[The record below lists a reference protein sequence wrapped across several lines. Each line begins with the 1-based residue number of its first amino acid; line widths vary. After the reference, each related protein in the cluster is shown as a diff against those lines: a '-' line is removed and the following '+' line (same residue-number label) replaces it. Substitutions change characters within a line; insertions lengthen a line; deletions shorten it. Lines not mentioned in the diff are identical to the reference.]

1 MLNKEELDL
10 SRIPQH
16 VAIIMDGN
24 GRWAKL
30 RGQERSYG
38 HQAGAETV
46 HVIAEEASKLGIK
59 YLTLYTFST
68 ENWNRPSNE
77 VAALMALL
85 FDSIEEETFMKNNI
99 SFRVIGDLTKL
110 PDNVRERLETCIAH
124 TANNTGMSLVLAI
137 SYSSRWEITEAAR
150 RLAALV
156 QKGELTPE
164 QAQDPNNIEGLIISA
179 YSILDGQMD
188 DASSGLNSGCSNWQ
202 FGDVISD
209 DTYKGGG
216 GTGDQNPIHLM
227 EIFHIDPT
235 IQDYNRKWLA
245 LYEGVNRCN
254 QAIRILKGSDYD
266 KKETRIAEMR
276 FLRAHFYFNLKIIY
290 NQIPYFDESVSDP
303 SAFASISNK
312 EYTSDQL
319 WEKILNDFKAA
330 YEGLPDSQPDV
341 ARPCKMTARAY
352 MAKVYLFQGKW
363 QECATATDEVI
374 NSGKYQLL
382 PDFRNI
388 FLPEND
394 NCPEILFSVQ
404 ASINDGSPN
413 NYNGNPGDRLLPPGG
428 PYPNYGFLRPSQNL
442 VNAYKTDSNGLPL
455 EDGIDVSENDYVD
468 TRLDHT
474 VARPGIM
481 FLDVQLYDWTPREA
495 TVYGPYSPKKRIV
508 SKNSSYYL
516 AIWPYVNAL
525 NVYIIRYADVLLW
538 RAEAAIEL
546 GDLATGLKYINQVR
560 ERAMNSQ
567 TVKTADGTADAAKY
581 RIGLYPSFS
590 DKEEAIRAL
599 RTERR
604 LEFALEGERFFD
616 LVRWGIASDV
626 MNTYFEHE
634 KTFRSHLQN
643 ARFIKGTHEYGPIPQ
658 AVIDLAKNGIIEQN
672 PGY

>member
-1 MLNKEELDL
+1 MKK
-10 SRIPQH
+10 IF
-16 VAIIMDGN
+16 
-24 GRWAKL
+24 
-30 RGQERSYG
+30 
-38 HQAGAETV
+38 
-46 HVIAEEASKLGIK
+46 IA
-59 YLTLYTFST
+59 TC
-68 ENWNRPSNE
+68 
-77 VAALMALL
+77 AALALTACSDFL
-85 FDSIEEETFMKNNI
+85 EETP
-99 SFRVIGDLTKL
+99 V
-110 PDNVRERLETCIAH
+110 
-124 TANNTGMSLVLAI
+124 
-137 SYSSRWEITEAAR
+137 
-150 RLAALV
+150 
-156 QKGELTPE
+156 GELTPE
-164 QAQDPNNIEGLIISA
+164 QAENASNIEGLVISA

-188 DASSGLNSGCSNWQ
+188 NASSGLNSGCSNWQ

-216 GTGDQNPIHLM
+216 GTGDQNPVHLM

-254 QAIRILKGSDYD
+254 QAIRMLRESDYEQ
-266 KKETRIAEMR
+266 KEERIAEMR
-276 FLRAHFYFNLKIIY
+276 FLRGHFYFNLKIIY
-290 NQIPYFDESVSDP
+290 NQIPYFDEAVSDP
-303 SAFASISNK
+303 SAYASISNT
-312 EYTSDQL
+312 EFSSDQL
-319 WEKILNDFKAA
+319 WEKILGDFQAA
-330 YEGLPDSQPDV
+330 YEGLAEEQSDA
-341 ARPCKMTARAY
+341 ARPCKLTARAY

-363 QECATATDEVI
+363 QECAQACDEVI
-374 NSGKYQLL
+374 GSGRYSLL
-382 PDFRNI
+382 ANFRDV

-394 NCPEILFSVQ
+394 NSNEILFAVQ

-442 VNAYKTDSNGLPL
+442 VNAYKTGSDGLPL
-455 EDGIDVSENDYVD
+455 NDGKDVSDADYVD

-481 FLDVQLYDWTPREA
+481 FLDVQPYDWTPREA
-495 TVYGPYSPKKRIV
+495 TVYGPYSPKKRLV

-525 NVYIIRYADVLLW
+525 NFYMIRYADVLLW

-546 GDLATGLKYINQVR
+546 GDLATGMRYINEVR
-560 ERAMNSQ
+560 ERAMNSAR
-567 TVKTADGTADAAKY
+567 VKTEDGSQDAANYKV
-581 RIGLYPSFS
+581 GLYNAFAN
-590 DKEEAIRAL
+590 KEEAMTAL

-616 LVRWGIASDV
+616 LVRWGIAADV
-626 MNTYFEHE
+626 MNAYFAKE

-658 AVIDLAKNGIIEQN
+658 AVLDLAKEGALKQN